1 MQHVLIPHLDEVDSP
16 SLPPR
21 TAALQT
27 SKGLLNQGLVAHFL
41 KPFEEFCLHI
51 SLLGCE
57 VEHSVNAKTAATLTQ
72 PRIQLWL
79 SSARLH

>member
-16 SLPPR
+16 SLPHR
-21 TAALQT
+21 SALQT
-27 SKGLLNQGLVAHFL
+27 SKGLLNQGLAAQFP

-57 VEHSVNAKTAATLTQ
+57 VEHGVNAKTAATLTQ

-79 SSARLH
+79 CSARLH